1 VAGLVVD
8 VAAPPVAV
16 MPVSEGMEKNV
27 LAHAAGDVADMRASL
42 VSVTTSGL
50 LAAPLAPT
58 VNGAVRVWELP
69 LVAVAKFQVTPL
81 VEVLHPV
88 CAVVSAFVVR
98 RSCAAKT
105 RWSAGGN
112 PFSPAALTSCSEGY
126 RTGADADH
134 NGAEVTVV
142 AALVVL
148 LVDLLEPHA
157 PKTTAAMPSAARH

>member
-1 VAGLVVD
+1 
-8 VAAPPVAV
+8 

-88 CAVVSAFVVR
+88 CAVVSAFVVKPPAWVVFVGR
-98 RSCAAKT
+98 FTAVMVTGYELVLAMVTTTSPVPP
-105 RWSAGGN
+105 GN
-112 PFSPAALTSCSEGY
+112 STLL
-126 RTGADADH
+126 GA
-134 NGAEVTVV
+134 
-142 AALVVL
+142 
-148 LVDLLEPHA
+148 
-157 PKTTAAMPSAARH
+157 